1 MKIVVISDTHIK
13 REEKWLP
20 REAEK
25 ALQEADLMV
34 HCGDFVA
41 PFVYERLKNLNK
53 KGKLIA
59 VHGNMDAPELVSIL
73 PAKITFEAA
82 GYRIGVT
89 HGFGSPQNLVDVVKH
104 EFEGVEI
111 ILFGHSHSPINEV
124 KEGIL
129 FFNPGSPTD
138 KRFAPFNSYGVL
150 ELGQEIKREI
160 IILK

>member
-1 MKIVVISDTHIK
+1 MKIVVISDTHLK

-20 REAEK
+20 QEVEK

-34 HCGDFVA
+34 HCGDFVVS
-41 PFVYERLKNLNK
+41 PVYERLKKLNK

-59 VHGNMDAPELVSIL
+59 VHGNMDAPELVNIL
-73 PAKITFEAA
+73 PAKATFEAA
-82 GYRIGVT
+82 GYRIGVI
-89 HGFGSPQNLVDVVKH
+89 HGFGSPQNLIDKVKS
-104 EFEGVEI
+104 EFERIEI

-150 ELGQEIKREI
+150 ELGQEIKRKI
-160 IILK
+160 IVLK